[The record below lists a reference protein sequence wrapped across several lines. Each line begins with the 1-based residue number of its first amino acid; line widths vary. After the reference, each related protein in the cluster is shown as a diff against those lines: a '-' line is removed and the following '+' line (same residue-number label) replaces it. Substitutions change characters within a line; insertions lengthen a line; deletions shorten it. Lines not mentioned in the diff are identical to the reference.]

1 MEVCSMGW
9 KSTIDVSR
17 QEAVRMI
24 GDVDLEELDDEL
36 LADILEAVMGGEDH
50 GHNYRII
57 GDE

>member
-1 MEVCSMGW
+1 MGW

-50 GHNYRII
+50 GYNYRII

>member
-1 MEVCSMGW
+1 MGW

-57 GDE
+57 GNE